1 MTSQFRFPRRTFLC
15 AVGGSF
21 FGLRALEAQS
31 PAEVLVAAIQDG
43 GKVIYLRHAAT
54 NQREVDTGRLGDRSG
69 QRNLSADGIRQAER
83 LGHAL
88 RSLRVPLNEIL
99 ASPVFRAR
107 DTAELAFGED
117 RDQGHDGSGR
127 GRVRGRS
134 PEGDD
139 RGDKGLLR
147 TLPGPGMNRV
157 LVGHRTPLRDGD
169 WTTVPG
175 QRAARGGNG
184 RVPSRA
190 IPQLLGTITAER
202 VVPVG
207 RITGRIAPLGRSLW
221 TGLQAGPT

>member
-1 MTSQFRFPRRTFLC
+1 MTSKFRFPRRTFLS

-21 FGLRALEAQS
+21 LSFRPLQAQS
-31 PAEVLVAAIQDG
+31 SAEVLVAAIQDG

-69 QRNLSADGIRQAER
+69 QRNLSTDGVRQAER

-88 RSLRVPLNEIL
+88 RALRVPLNEIL

-117 RDQGHDGSGR
+117 QIKVTMDLVADEYAGDHLKAML
-127 GRVRGRS
+127 
-134 PEGDD
+134 EGTK
-139 RGDKGLLR
+139 RLLR

-157 LVGHRTPLRDGD
+157 LVGHRTPLEMA
-169 WTTVPG
+169 T
-175 QRAARGGNG
+175 G
-184 RVPSRA
+184 RMFPDSVLPEGAMAVFLPSA

-202 VVPVG
+202 VVLSAESRG
-207 RITGRIAPLGRSLW
+207 ALRR
-221 TGLQAGPT
+221 

>member
-1 MTSQFRFPRRTFLC
+1 MTSQFRFPRRTFLS

-21 FGLRALEAQS
+21 LSFRPLQAQS
-31 PAEVLVAAIQDG
+31 SAEVLVAAIQDG

-69 QRNLSADGIRQAER
+69 QRNLSADGVRQAER

-88 RSLRVPLNEIL
+88 RALRVPLNEIL

-117 RDQGHDGSGR
+117 QIKVTMDLVADEYAGDHLKAML
-127 GRVRGRS
+127 
-134 PEGDD
+134 EGTK
-139 RGDKGLLR
+139 RLLR

-157 LVGHRTPLRDGD
+157 LVGHRTPLEMA
-169 WTTVPG
+169 T
-175 QRAARGGNG
+175 G
-184 RVPSRA
+184 RMFPDSVLPEGAMAVFLPSA

-202 VVPVG
+202 VVLSAESRG
-207 RITGRIAPLGRSLW
+207 ALRR
-221 TGLQAGPT
+221 

>member
-1 MTSQFRFPRRTFLC
+1 MTSQFRLPRRTFLS

-21 FGLRALEAQS
+21 LSFRPLQAQS
-31 PAEVLVAAIQDG
+31 SAEVLVAAIQDG

-83 LGHAL
+83 LGRAL
-88 RSLRVPLNEIL
+88 RALRVPLNEIL

-117 RDQGHDGSGR
+117 QIKVTMDLVAD
-127 GRVRGRS
+127 
-134 PEGDD
+134 EYAGDHLKAMLEATK
-139 RGDKGLLR
+139 RLLR

-157 LVGHRTPLRDGD
+157 LVGHRTPLEIA
-169 WTTVPG
+169 T
-175 QRAARGGNG
+175 G
-184 RVPSRA
+184 RMFPDSVLPEGAMAVFLPSA

-202 VVPVG
+202 VVLSAESRG
-207 RITGRIAPLGRSLW
+207 ALRR
-221 TGLQAGPT
+221 